1 MALTLGD
8 LLPDMSTISMLI
20 NLDGALQVAQAAMSF
35 YASYVVSKIDVFV
48 KTCVTIYVIW
58 YGLALMRGEIKEVMT
73 DAHMRVFKVAVVS
86 MLALNFANYNQIV
99 AQFAWTM
106 PESLVQWLTPS
117 NMITDITAMAVSAP
131 PYSDNSVRVVDLSI
145 LLISTVMSATVSIMQ
160 SSLAA
165 SSISGQTD
173 PTLFAAGMGVGVA
186 GASIA
191 AVVAGILLVAKMS
204 LSVLL
209 ALGPLFIVAIL
220 SEKTKAYFEGW
231 LSQVL
236 NFILVILLLTLT
248 IYILFPILII
258 TVSSYYLIAHVAG
271 ALTLRESVELITVLG
286 IFLAVIKQVPTTAA
300 ALVRGYAV
308 TPAQERSVQG
318 GGGQVQGSG
327 KSANQANAEQRAGGK

>member
-1 MALTLGD
+1 MELSDIFPGL
-8 LLPDMSTISMLI
+8 STVSVLI
-20 NLDGALQVAQAAMSF
+20 NLTGALQVAQNAMSF
-35 YASYVVSKIDVFV
+35 YASHVVSEIDVFV
-48 KTCVTIYVIW
+48 KTCLTIYVIW
-58 YGLALMRGEIKEVMT
+58 YGLALMRGEVKEVMT
-73 DAHMRVFKVAVVS
+73 DAHIRVFKVALVS

-99 AQFAWTM
+99 AQFAWNM
-106 PESLVQWLTPS
+106 PEDLVQWLIPS
-117 NMITDITAMAVSAP
+117 NILTNIANMAMS
-131 PYSDNSVRVVDLSI
+131 SDDATDLSI

-173 PTLFAAGMGVGVA
+173 PTMFAAGMGVGVA
-186 GASIA
+186 GAGIT

-209 ALGPLFIVAIL
+209 ALGPLFIVSIL
-220 SEKTKAYFEGW
+220 SEKTKAYFDGW

-236 NFILVILLLTLT
+236 NFVLVILLLTLT

-258 TVSSYYLIAHVAG
+258 TVSSYYLIAQATG
-271 ALTLRESVELITVLG
+271 ALSLQESVELITLLG

-300 ALVRGYAV
+300 AVVRGYAV

-318 GGGQVQGSG
+318 GGGQAHDSG
-327 KSANQANAEQRAGGK
+327 KSANQANAEQRASGR